1 MEPTYIALDLETT
14 GLEPGRDEIIE
25 IGAVKFRGTEVL
37 ETYQTL
43 VKPRQ
48 VLPVKISRLTGIAAS
63 ELVDAPAFNAIGA
76 DLVRFLKS
84 YPIVGHSIGGDL
96 RFLAAQNLR
105 INQPSYDTFDLATL
119 LVPQLP
125 SYSLSSLAAHLQ
137 IPHPDAHRALA
148 DADVS
153 RQVFIG
159 LLDKMAALSAGEL
172 HEIAEMTNKLN
183 WPTAKLFGEM
193 AKKRVKTLW
202 QEPISFKPK
211 PVERPPAL
219 EPTGDVTPLDVGA
232 VGAFFGPDGTLS
244 HYFAGYEPRQEQA
257 EMAQAVTAALNDG
270 DTLMVEAGT
279 GTGKCLVGDT
289 WITFQSGRRQQ
300 IAAICHAEAPPTEPI
315 VSVTPE
321 GKLIYQQI
329 QATYCNGI
337 RPVFRVRTAL
347 GRTVTATANH
357 PLLRFDGWQNL
368 SDLQVGDRI
377 ATARCLPSGNEADLF
392 DQAYLVGAMLGD
404 GSCTNPIAPMFTNF
418 DLEVVNEVR
427 QDVATLKNVEM
438 TSTQQIGQYGF
449 RRLSLMGHER
459 NGLCVLLEELGIL
472 RKSAHHKS
480 IPIAFFMTDI
490 PTLSRL
496 LAGLWDTDGCV
507 EKRDGRMS
515 IASVSEQMIREIQHL
530 LLRLNVVSRLR
541 AKITRSNGKSF
552 DSWELVIS
560 DLESKRNFQLTVG
573 QFLVGPKKHR
583 IEARFEQ
590 YQLQKHN
597 PNDDLLPV
605 LVWETVDHERVQG
618 GKSWNSIRNNCVI
631 ASDRTRELSRGKALA
646 IGEFLDS
653 ADLVDLATSDLYWD
667 RIVAI
672 EPAGEA
678 ETFDLTIDGEP
689 NFIANDLVV
698 HNSMAYL
705 VPAAEFSRQR
715 GERVVISTNTINLQD
730 QLCSKDI
737 PALQAILD
745 TQEPDLPPLR
755 AVQLKGRGNYLC
767 LKRYEDV
774 RAHKDHT
781 DDETRALVKIQL
793 WLPSTTTGDRSELM
807 LMQNENSAWGSVN
820 VNPDMCLRQRCP
832 LYDQCFFY
840 KARAEAENAHIVV
853 VNHALLLSDV
863 KSPGILPRYDHLIID
878 EAHNLEDV
886 ATDQL
891 GFAIAQSECMAIL
904 DDLHLTGGPRL
915 VQGLLAEWPVQ
926 FKLST
931 VQPRDRQ
938 RLEDLSDGLRP
949 NVERGREAAQA
960 LFLGFNATMQHDR
973 SGSQYDTRLRL
984 TAKTRKQADWAQVE
998 QAWENL
1004 SFNLRAL
1011 ADGLE
1016 KFQALL
1022 ETLENR
1028 DIADYDGLLMRVKG
1042 LAKICQNVQQ
1052 QLDIVVYGNEET
1064 VAWLTAD
1071 QRRNELIVQAAPINV
1086 GPLLID
1092 ELWSKKRAVV
1102 LASATLSV
1110 NRSFAYPKARL
1121 GLDEATEL
1129 QLDSP
1134 FDYAKSTLL
1143 YLPTDMPEPN
1153 EKSYQRALEDAL
1165 ISLCRATGGRTL
1177 ALFTANHALRQ
1188 TYNGISEALEKDE
1201 ITTLAQGLDGSRR
1214 SLIQRFKSDPRT
1226 VLLGTSSFWEGV
1238 DVVGDALSV
1247 LVITKLPFSVPNDP
1261 VFSARSEGFDDAF
1274 GEYSVPQAILRFK
1287 QGFGRLI
1294 RSKEDRGIV
1303 LVLDRRLLSKGY
1315 GRTFINSLPEC
1326 TVEKK
1331 PLANLAATAARWL
1344 V

>member
-25 IGAVKFRGTEVL
+25 IGAVKFRGSEVL

-48 VLPVKISRLTGIAAS
+48 VLPVKISRLTGIEAS
-63 ELVDAPAFNAIGA
+63 ELVDAPLFNAIGP

-105 INQPSYDTFDLATL
+105 ISQPSYDTFDLATL

-125 SYSLSSLAAHLQ
+125 SYSLSALAEHLQ
-137 IPHPDAHRALA
+137 IAHPDAHRALA

-159 LLDKMAALSAGEL
+159 LLDKMAALSVGEL
-172 HEIAEMTNKLN
+172 HEIAEMTAKLN
-183 WPTAKLFGEM
+183 WPTAKLFGEL

-202 QEPISFKPK
+202 EAPISFKPK
-211 PVERPPAL
+211 PAERPPAL
-219 EPTGDVTPLDVGA
+219 EPTGDVTPLDVAA

-244 HYFAGYEPRQEQA
+244 RYFAGYEPRQQQA

-289 WITFQSGRRQQ
+289 WITFQSGHRQQ

-315 VSVTPE
+315 VSITPA
-321 GKLIYQQI
+321 GKLIYQRI

-368 SDLQVGDRI
+368 SDLQVGDQI
-377 ATARCLPSGNEADLF
+377 AT
-392 DQAYLVGAMLGD
+392 
-404 GSCTNPIAPMFTNF
+404 
-418 DLEVVNEVR
+418 VR
-427 QDVATLKNVEM
+427 D
-438 TSTQQIGQYGF
+438 
-449 RRLSLMGHER
+449 
-459 NGLCVLLEELGIL
+459 
-472 RKSAHHKS
+472 SA
-480 IPIAFFMTDI
+480 
-490 PTLSRL
+490 
-496 LAGLWDTDGCV
+496 
-507 EKRDGRMS
+507 
-515 IASVSEQMIREIQHL
+515 
-530 LLRLNVVSRLR
+530 
-541 AKITRSNGKSF
+541 
-552 DSWELVIS
+552 ELVEDAPS
-560 DLESKRNFQLTVG
+560 DL
-573 QFLVGPKKHR
+573 
-583 IEARFEQ
+583 A
-590 YQLQKHN
+590 
-597 PNDDLLPV
+597 
-605 LVWETVDHERVQG
+605 
-618 GKSWNSIRNNCVI
+618 
-631 ASDRTRELSRGKALA
+631 
-646 IGEFLDS
+646 
-653 ADLVDLATSDLYWD
+653 WD

-678 ETFDLTIDGEP
+678 ETFDLTIEGEP

-705 VPAAEFSRQR
+705 VPAAEFARQR

-774 RAHKDHT
+774 RARKDHT

-832 LYDQCFFY
+832 LYDQCYFY
-840 KARAEAENAHIVV
+840 KARAEAENAHVVV

-891 GFAIAQSECMAIL
+891 GFAIAQSEFMAIL
-904 DDLHLTGGPRL
+904 DDLHVTGGPRL

-931 VQPRDRQ
+931 VPPRDRQ
-938 RLEDLSDGLRP
+938 KLEDLSDGLRP
-949 NVERGREAAQA
+949 NVDRGREAAQA
-960 LFLGFNATMQHDR
+960 LFQGFNATMQHDR
-973 SGSQYDTRLRL
+973 SVTQYDARLRL
-984 TAKTRKQADWAQVE
+984 TAKSRKQAGWADVE

-1016 KFQALL
+1016 KFQVLL
-1022 ETLENR
+1022 EGLENR

-1042 LAKICQNVQQ
+1042 LAKLCQNVQQ
-1052 QLDIVVYGNEET
+1052 QLDLVVYGNEET

-1086 GPLLID
+1086 GPLLVD

-1165 ISLCRATGGRTL
+1165 ITLCRATGGRTL

-1188 TYNGISEALEKDE
+1188 TYHGISEALEKDE
-1201 ITTLAQGLDGSRR
+1201 ITTMAQGLDGSRR

-1261 VFSARSEGFDDAF
+1261 VFSARSEGFTDAF

-1326 TVEKK
+1326 TVVKK
-1331 PLANLAATAARWL
+1331 PLADLAATAARWL

>member
-244 HYFAGYEPRQEQA
+244 RYFAGYEPRQEQA

-279 GTGKCLVGDT
+279 GTGK
-289 WITFQSGRRQQ
+289 
-300 IAAICHAEAPPTEPI
+300 
-315 VSVTPE
+315 
-321 GKLIYQQI
+321 
-329 QATYCNGI
+329 
-337 RPVFRVRTAL
+337 
-347 GRTVTATANH
+347 
-357 PLLRFDGWQNL
+357 
-368 SDLQVGDRI
+368 
-377 ATARCLPSGNEADLF
+377 
-392 DQAYLVGAMLGD
+392 
-404 GSCTNPIAPMFTNF
+404 
-418 DLEVVNEVR
+418 
-427 QDVATLKNVEM
+427 
-438 TSTQQIGQYGF
+438 
-449 RRLSLMGHER
+449 
-459 NGLCVLLEELGIL
+459 
-472 RKSAHHKS
+472 
-480 IPIAFFMTDI
+480 
-490 PTLSRL
+490 
-496 LAGLWDTDGCV
+496 
-507 EKRDGRMS
+507 
-515 IASVSEQMIREIQHL
+515 
-530 LLRLNVVSRLR
+530 
-541 AKITRSNGKSF
+541 
-552 DSWELVIS
+552 
-560 DLESKRNFQLTVG
+560 
-573 QFLVGPKKHR
+573 
-583 IEARFEQ
+583 
-590 YQLQKHN
+590 
-597 PNDDLLPV
+597 
-605 LVWETVDHERVQG
+605 
-618 GKSWNSIRNNCVI
+618 
-631 ASDRTRELSRGKALA
+631 
-646 IGEFLDS
+646 
-653 ADLVDLATSDLYWD
+653 
-667 RIVAI
+667 
-672 EPAGEA
+672 
-678 ETFDLTIDGEP
+678 
-689 NFIANDLVV
+689 
-698 HNSMAYL
+698 SMAYL

-774 RAHKDHT
+774 RARKDHS